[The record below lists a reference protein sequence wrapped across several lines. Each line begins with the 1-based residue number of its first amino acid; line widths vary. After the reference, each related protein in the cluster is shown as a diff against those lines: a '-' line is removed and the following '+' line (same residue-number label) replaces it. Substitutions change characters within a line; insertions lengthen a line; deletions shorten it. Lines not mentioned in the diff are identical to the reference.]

1 MENVKNIE
9 ACKQMMNRGLRRPNG
24 SIDDYINRL
33 EDLLDKYSNSKVGRK
48 GNSNKNELMSRPT
61 LMYLWYLIKQG
72 KIVKVEPLDDH
83 FEAVKGS
90 FLLTPMYDD
99 EGNPTLEAI
108 VPIVVEGEGYKPG
121 EYQKILFVD
130 KISNFE
136 VLEGEFI
143 KTRYRGGQRVRKC
156 TDHLEY
162 LENNDGYST
171 LNKVYRI
178 TDSKGVSCLAD
189 PLLAQYTNI
198 TITGADGK
206 PELYQIVGNPHSFSD
221 LNDPNVEKESDGYI
235 TQDIVIP
242 MIRGIGAESKRIKR
256 KGDKAVAYRYS
267 CPISKFMA
275 LASLFVSHELYN
287 GKLQADPNNDM
298 WKRKARVTEWDMI
311 EGFNKSIVEPFEKL
325 FTNEDPLKI
334 LTLAIDVYLFTVLGT
349 KAMNAG
355 VEKAFKDVLT
365 LYSDLFG
372 NQKELALFGNP
383 TASENVLAGTAMF
396 KWLSYFLSMQTS
408 WKSTPYV
415 NHKDLR
421 RSHNTMYNLEFT
433 KENFNDAHGA
443 LVGALASLP
452 NGTQYVKTV
461 TVPSRKKVNGE
472 NVYTNKQMQ
481 VFKNHYGISAYIL
494 YDYDRYMFEHGAIK
508 CREQFI
514 EQLRTIAMIN
524 RTQSNSSMP
533 KYLGIAPNQV
543 NDFKEFL
550 EDVYGYGTDK
560 YWKLV

>member
-9 ACKQMMNRGLRRPNG
+9 ACKQMMNKGLRRPNDG
-24 SIDDYINRL
+24 IDDYINRL
-33 EDLLDKYSNSKVGRK
+33 EDLLDKYSNSKVGRN
-48 GNSNKNELMSRPT
+48 GNSNKNEMMSRPT
-61 LMYLWYLIKQG
+61 LMYLWHLIKQG
-72 KIVKVEPLDDH
+72 KVVRGDPGHKSFDSISGH
-83 FEAVKGS
+83 
-90 FLLTPMYDD
+90 FLLVPMYDD
-99 EGNPTLEAI
+99 EGNTTKNAI
-108 VPIVVEGEGYKPG
+108 MPIIAKGDGYELG
-121 EYQKILFVD
+121 EYQNILFVD
-130 KISNFE
+130 KLLNLE
-136 VLEGEFI
+136 ELEGEFI
-143 KTRYRGGQRVRKC
+143 QERYRGGLYVRKC
-156 TDHLEY
+156 TNHLEY
-162 LENNDGYST
+162 LENDGYAV
-171 LNKVYRI
+171 LNRVYRV
-178 TDSKGVSCLAD
+178 TDSKGDSYLVD
-189 PLLAQYTNI
+189 PLVNGKTII
-198 TITGADGK
+198 TISGANGK
-206 PELYQIVGNPHSFSD
+206 PELYQIVGSPHSFND
-221 LNDPNVEKESDGYI
+221 LNDPNVEKASDGYI

-242 MIRGIGAESKRIKR
+242 MIHGIGADSKRIQR
-256 KGDKAVAYRYS
+256 KGDKAVAHRYS

-287 GKLQADPNNDM
+287 GKLKAEPTNDM
-298 WKRKARVTEWDMI
+298 WKRKARVKEWDMI

-334 LTLAIDVYLFTVLGT
+334 LTLAIDVFLFTVLGT

-372 NQKELALFGNP
+372 NSGELALFSNP
-383 TASENVLAGTAMF
+383 TASENVLAGTTMF

-433 KENFNDAHGA
+433 EENFNDAHGA

-452 NGTQYVKTV
+452 DGTNYVETV
-461 TVPSRKKVNGE
+461 TVPSRHKVNGE
-472 NVYTNKQMQ
+472 NVYTTKQMQ

-494 YDYDRYMFEHGAIK
+494 YDYDRYMFEHGATNS
-508 CREQFI
+508 RGQFI
-514 EQLRTIAMIN
+514 AQLRTIAVIN
-524 RTQSNSSMP
+524 RTQSNSPMP

-543 NDFKEFL
+543 NAFKEFL
-550 EDVYGYGTDK
+550 EEVYGYGTPN

>member
-1 MENVKNIE
+1 MNNIFRTT
-9 ACKQMMNRGLRRPNG
+9 KS
-24 SIDDYINRL
+24 SIDEYIADV
-33 EDLLDKYSNSKVGRK
+33 EGALDVCSNSEVGRK

-72 KIVKVEPLDDH
+72 KIVKVEPLNDH
-83 FEAVKGS
+83 FEAVKGL
-90 FLLTPMYDD
+90 FLLTPMYDN

-108 VPIVVEGEGYKPG
+108 VPIVAEGEGYELG

-130 KISNFE
+130 KILNLE

-143 KTRYRGGQRVRKC
+143 KTRYRGGQHVRKC

-178 TDSKGVSCLAD
+178 TDSKGVSCLVD

-221 LNDPNVEKESDGYI
+221 LNDPNIEKESDGYI
-235 TQDIVIP
+235 TQDIIIP
-242 MIRGIGAESKRIKR
+242 MIHGIEAESKRVKC
-256 KGDKAVAYRYS
+256 KGGKAVAYRYS
-267 CPISKFMA
+267 CPITKFMA
-275 LASLFVSHELYN
+275 LASLFVSHELHK
-287 GKLQADPNNDM
+287 GELQADSNNDM

-311 EGFNKSIVEPFEKL
+311 EGFNRSVVEPFEKL
-325 FTNEDPLKI
+325 FPNDDPLKV
-334 LTLAIDVYLFTVLGT
+334 LTLAIDVFIFTILGDEVKKTDPAVSYAVLVLF
-349 KAMNAG
+349 
-355 VEKAFKDVLT
+355 
-365 LYSDLFG
+365 SRLFG
-372 NQKELALFGNP
+372 NQKEFDLIEDPTTPNSTLLA
-383 TASENVLAGTAMF
+383 TKTWEWV
-396 KWLSYFLSMQTS
+396 SYFLSLKTA
-408 WKSTPYV
+408 WENTPYV

-433 KENFNDAHGA
+433 EENFNDAHGA
-443 LVGALASLP
+443 LVGAFASLP
-452 NGTQYVKTV
+452 NAADYVKTV
-461 TVPSRKKVNGE
+461 EVPCKKRVNGKD
-472 NVYTNKQMQ
+472 VITTKQMQ
-481 VFKNHYGISAYIL
+481 VFKDHYGISAYIL

-508 CREQFI
+508 CKRQFI
-514 EQLRTIAMIN
+514 QQLCTIAKLN
-524 RTQSNSSMP
+524 RKQSNSSMP

-543 NDFKEFL
+543 NDFKQFL
-550 EDVYGYGTDK
+550 EEVYGYGTDK